1 MKKKILN
8 VLLVLILLTLS
19 SCIYIKPSQAYS
31 TDATISNKWFY
42 IKNAYSGRYL
52 DVYMGAAGNGV
63 NVQQCQFNGN
73 DNQQWFLFPQSDGT
87 YVIGSKVGYTTTGGQ
102 MYINYALDVNG
113 GDNGSN
119 GVNIQ
124 IWSANSSNAQK
135 FAITKSSK
143 NNSTYAIRTGPSNYS
158 RVVTVQNASCSDEG
172 NVFQYD
178 YNGSANDE
186 WILEPV
192 NKDLLLGSLYAIN
205 NYNKYVLAY
214 PRLTQFEE
222 STADCAN
229 YASQCLIVSGQYHYQ
244 NNWKVY
250 RKNGSYSIP
259 TTTEQ
264 LNNSWELCQPAT
276 SPWVSAKEF
285 ANFWKSKR
293 VTYKKGSEII
303 NNPEEV
309 WNIGIGI
316 GDVIQIAGSNIIG
329 GLGSSWH
336 TMYVSDIDYDNSTY
350 ILSYHS
356 NETKNKKLSDIV
368 RIKKDEA
375 DYSKYYYVFF
385 DM

>member
-87 YVIGSKVGYTTTGGQ
+87 YVIGSKVGYTTSGGQ

-259 TTTEQ
+259 RTIEE
-264 LNNSWELCQPAT
+264 LDASWELCQPAA

-329 GLGSSWH
+329 GLGASWH

-368 RIKKDEA
+368 RIKTDEA

>member
-1 MKKKILN
+1 MKRKTLN
-8 VLLVLILLTLS
+8 VLLDFILIALS
-19 SCIYIKPSQAYS
+19 FCIYIKPSQAYT

-52 DVYMGAAGNGV
+52 DVYMGTAGNGV

-73 DNQQWFLFPQSDGT
+73 DNQQWFLFPQSNGT
-87 YVIGSKVGYTTTGGQ
+87 YVIGSKVDYTTSGGQ
-102 MYINYALDVNG
+102 MYINYVLDVNG
-113 GDNGSN
+113 GDNGNN

-124 IWSANSSNAQK
+124 IWSSNSSNAQK

-172 NVFQYD
+172 NIFQYD

-192 NKDLLLGSLYAIN
+192 NKDLLLGSIYATN

-214 PRLTQFEE
+214 PKLTQFEG
-222 STADCAN
+222 TGADCAN
-229 YASQCLIVSGQYHYQ
+229 YASQCLIASGQHHYK

-250 RKNGSYSIP
+250 RKNGNYSIP
-259 TTTEQ
+259 STTNQ
-264 LNNSWELCQPAT
+264 LDNSWELCQPTT

-293 VTYKKGSEII
+293 VMYKKGSEII
-303 NNPEEV
+303 NNPEGV

-316 GDVIQIAGSNIIG
+316 GDVIQIAGTDVIG

-336 TMYVSDIDYDNSTY
+336 TMYISNIDYDNNTY

-356 NETKNKKLSDIV
+356 NETKSKKLSDIV
-368 RIKKDEA
+368 RTSG
-375 DYSKYYYVFF
+375 YSKYYYVFF